1 MPAIGTLALENCT
14 GIMERVGQHVHF
26 GVAPL
31 DHPTVEP
38 DPSVAI
44 VKCLRGHGAFLSFE
58 AGRFGFWSI
67 GVTWIGSIVATRLAK
82 GLNYVNTTDLMGS
95 SMSSDASRADPAA
108 HSRRGDEPMYEL
120 IELFFF
126 AYRDFVGDAD
136 RLLEA
141 YGFGRAHHRV
151 LYFVSRRPGL
161 TIAELLEILRITK
174 QSLNRVLGQLVRQGF
189 IVQHPGAQDRRQRLL
204 QLTDKGYELERQ
216 LSALQRAR
224 VAAAYRKAGAGA
236 VEGFRKVLLNIIASL
251 GDRHRF
257 DRARPT
263 GR

>member
-1 MPAIGTLALENCT
+1 MT
-14 GIMERVGQHVHF
+14 VG
-26 GVAPL
+26 
-31 DHPTVEP
+31 
-38 DPSVAI
+38 
-44 VKCLRGHGAFLSFE
+44 
-58 AGRFGFWSI
+58 
-67 GVTWIGSIVATRLAK
+67 
-82 GLNYVNTTDLMGS
+82 
-95 SMSSDASRADPAA
+95 
-108 HSRRGDEPMYEL
+108 
-120 IELFFF
+120 
-126 AYRDFVGDAD
+126 
-136 RLLEA
+136 
-141 YGFGRAHHRV
+141 
-151 LYFVSRRPGL
+151 
-161 TIAELLEILRITK
+161 ELLLILRITK